1 VLSQRKKMTLI
12 MSLYIVFIF
21 LFGGK
26 YGCVGSACLRLC
38 ATHGGLELG
47 QLGGELLAVGDEVIL
62 ALLRLLGRH
71 HHVQLRG
78 QPPTHTLS

>member
-1 VLSQRKKMTLI
+1 
-12 MSLYIVFIF
+12 
-21 LFGGK
+21 
-26 YGCVGSACLRLC
+26 
-38 ATHGGLELG
+38 
-47 QLGGELLAVGDEVIL
+47 VIL